1 MQTVFVGEY
10 IKRRR
15 KELKLTQE
23 KVCEGICDPTTLSR
37 IENGHQTPSKT
48 KINALL
54 QRLGL
59 PDSCYY
65 AITSKNELEIETL
78 KKEIVG
84 CHITE
89 RVEEGFNQLEKLREI
104 TAEDDLLT
112 KQFILRSQVLLGR
125 EKGIYSLQEQIDLL
139 MQAIRLTIPK
149 FELEEISRFLYTFD
163 EIKIINQIALCYS
176 DLEQRVTVLSIY
188 QQLLKYIRSHN
199 QEVIITGNGL
209 LPLVLHNYA
218 RELGLSKHYK
228 ECIQTAQEGQDIC
241 IRYGHY
247 QFLPGFIAIMAECYF
262 FCGDAEKSKAYY
274 LQAYYTYL
282 SLKDKIGM
290 EEVRK
295 EAKERLNLDFKS

>member
-89 RVEEGFNQLEKLREI
+89 RVEEGFDQLEKLRE
-104 TAEDDLLT
+104 EC
-112 KQFILRSQVLLGR
+112 LGCER
-125 EKGIYSLQEQIDLL
+125 RMNCFVNKSSS
-139 MQAIRLTIPK
+139 AV
-149 FELEEISRFLYTFD
+149 ISRSF
-163 EIKIINQIALCYS
+163 S
-176 DLEQRVTVLSIY
+176 S
-188 QQLLKYIRSHN
+188 
-199 QEVIITGNGL
+199 
-209 LPLVLHNYA
+209 
-218 RELGLSKHYK
+218 
-228 ECIQTAQEGQDIC
+228 
-241 IRYGHY
+241 
-247 QFLPGFIAIMAECYF
+247 
-262 FCGDAEKSKAYY
+262 
-274 LQAYYTYL
+274 
-282 SLKDKIGM
+282 
-290 EEVRK
+290 
-295 EAKERLNLDFKS
+295 

>member
-23 KVCEGICDPTTLSR
+23 KICEGICDPTTLSR

-89 RVEEGFNQLEKLREI
+89 RVEEGFDQLEKLREI
-104 TAEDDLLT
+104 TAEDDLLQNNSFCARRCCLEE
-112 KQFILRSQVLLGR
+112 KKGFILYRNRS
-125 EKGIYSLQEQIDLL
+125 
-139 MQAIRLTIPK
+139 
-149 FELEEISRFLYTFD
+149 
-163 EIKIINQIALCYS
+163 
-176 DLEQRVTVLSIY
+176 
-188 QQLLKYIRSHN
+188 
-199 QEVIITGNGL
+199 
-209 LPLVLHNYA
+209 
-218 RELGLSKHYK
+218 
-228 ECIQTAQEGQDIC
+228 IC
-241 IRYGHY
+241 
-247 QFLPGFIAIMAECYF
+247 
-262 FCGDAEKSKAYY
+262 
-274 LQAYYTYL
+274 
-282 SLKDKIGM
+282 
-290 EEVRK
+290 
-295 EAKERLNLDFKS
+295 